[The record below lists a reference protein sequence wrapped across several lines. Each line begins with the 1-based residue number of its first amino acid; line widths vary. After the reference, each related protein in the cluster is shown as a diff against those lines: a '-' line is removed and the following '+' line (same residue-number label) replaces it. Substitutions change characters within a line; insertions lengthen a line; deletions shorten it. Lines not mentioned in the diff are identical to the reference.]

1 MRIFPLMCVMS
12 GVSNSRH
19 SMLIGAVVTKWLTM
33 FARRISQFMFKLTS
47 MSLFSIVD
55 RCFKLEF
62 ANSLL
67 SMLSRRFRYM
77 FMQHIHMC
85 TRQRSIMLS
94 HVLLFH
100 DGGWRCMYTYIH
112 AVLDHFNEISAIF
125 ANFSINRFVSFSF
138 VT

>member
-67 SMLSRRFRYM
+67 SMLSRRFD
-77 FMQHIHMC
+77 IC
-85 TRQRSIMLS
+85 L
-94 HVLLFH
+94 
-100 DGGWRCMYTYIH
+100 CNTYIC
-112 AVLDHFNEISAIF
+112 ALVSALLCSRMFYSSTTVVGGVCIRTFMPFSTVFNEISAF
-125 ANFSINRFVSFSF
+125 SANFSINRFVSFSF